1 MSTFVRRTGLTD
13 RQSRVAGLSAKI
25 LSLANL
31 VNIIEDATIID
42 ILARKRPTMR
52 LRTLPSRL
60 ATGPCIL
67 HSANRETSP
76 GSRPGHV
83 PLPRRLGGGDRL
95 ASHCERDGAYGQ
107 RQSGQSQQSTRGSIA
122 CPRYMTDA
130 DPTVHSPSTD
140 KPRHGGCDWSV
151 ARATRFEARAR
162 LSHRPVAGRGSA
174 IETAD
179 GPQMRPHIAEISA
192 STASARSAGTIPSAG
207 LAALAARTCFRWL
220 NLRMS
225 ALTATW

>member
-1 MSTFVRRTGLTD
+1 M
-13 RQSRVAGLSAKI
+13 K
-25 LSLANL
+25 
-31 VNIIEDATIID
+31 
-42 ILARKRPTMR
+42 

-60 ATGPCIL
+60 ATGPYIL
-67 HSANRETSP
+67 RSANRETSP

-83 PLPRRLGGGDRL
+83 PLPRRLWGGDRL

-107 RQSGQSQQSTRGSIA
+107 RQSGQSQQSTRGGIA
-122 CPRYMTDA
+122 CPRCMTNA

-140 KPRHGGCDWSV
+140 NPDMVGATGLWLGPRGSKP
-151 ARATRFEARAR
+151 RAR
-162 LSHRPVAGRGSA
+162 LSHRPVSGRGSA

-179 GPQMRPHIAEISA
+179 GRQMRPHLAEMSA

-225 ALTATW
+225 ALTATL